1 MRSEAGD
8 AHTGRNQRGSGP
20 FTRSSLSSPCLSFF
34 RLLPAQR
41 ANEGG
46 TWWNAARN
54 TDAGNLTDS
63 PPKCCACH
71 EKKVSVTIYHA
82 CQDLHVSVRMCFA
95 RNAILPVQ
103 SAAPATKMSMD
114 MSKGMRAPATKK
126 TNHLKRA
133 SKVLCLS
140 HKTIFDT
147 FLTHV
152 RMSLHATPAMQNN
165 AETSYYNLL

>member
-1 MRSEAGD
+1 MLRSPEGMRSEAGD

-126 TNHLKRA
+126 QIILRGRPKYCACHTKPFSTR
-133 SKVLCLS
+133 
-140 HKTIFDT
+140 F
-147 FLTHV
+147 
-152 RMSLHATPAMQNN
+152 
-165 AETSYYNLL
+165 